1 VELGR
6 DKVVTEIVAR
16 LTAVKEGGVVEVEGT
31 WGSFAPL
38 LVSYISEQTKRPIL
52 YVRPHIDDADKAT
65 DDLTAFGAKSV
76 QPLPT
81 WEGAES
87 IADATDEIRAER
99 ARLVTRCSL
108 RLRSGQASLDIRKD
122 KNELIITAGV
132 QALQQA
138 VPSPEALAESSIT
151 LKAGARFPLDELI
164 KWLVD
169 NQFERV
175 DKVDMPGQFGSR
187 GGIVDIYA
195 ALVEEENMDSRLRGN
210 DKKADGADPSTSSGR
225 AMRVEFFGDEIESI
239 RSIDL
244 DSQRSSGT
252 IEAVRIVSPVTG
264 GEDNQMFVDVLPR
277 DTLIVLEEPN
287 DIPEVATVYLERAQD
302 SKRLFSWKQIYEG
315 MAKFGQLRI
324 SRFAGQNADEY
335 LKVDVKSVQK
345 YQPSST
351 TAWAGHKEALGEL
364 VEKARGGKKVYLYCE
379 AAAEIGRVKEIIATG
394 GKSIPKNLNLVS
406 GFINQGFVIESL
418 DTIVISHHELFGQFA
433 LRRRYRPVRASAPV
447 DTLEDLQVGDYVV
460 HASYGIGKYC
470 GITTI
475 AGKEG
480 TGEYLTLEYAD
491 KVKVQVSTENIHLV
505 QKYIGTSPKRPGLS
519 KVGAKKWLKQKK
531 KVEESVRDMAAE
543 LLELQ
548 AKRQA
553 AGGIAYGADSSW
565 QVEFEESFA
574 YQETVDQTT
583 AAEQIKADMQQRA
596 AMDRLLC
603 GDVGY
608 GKTELAMRAAFKAVE
623 NGKQAAVLV
632 PTTVL
637 CVQHGRTFRERF
649 ADFPICIEVLNR
661 FRTAKE
667 SRDTIERTKKGKV
680 DVLIG
685 THRLFSKDVGF
696 KDLGLLI
703 IDEEQRFGVRH
714 KEKLK
719 RMRVNVDILTMTA
732 TPIPRTLHMSLL
744 GLRDI
749 SSLGTPPLDRR
760 AVVTQVGRYEPSQVK
775 TAVYRELNRQ
785 GQVFFVHNR
794 VKSIEKRMWE
804 LRRLFGDEK
813 IKFDIAHGQMSK
825 RQLESAMINF
835 VLGKTNVLVCTTIIE
850 SGLDI
855 PNANTIFIDDADRF
869 GLAELHQLRGRVG
882 RYKHRAYAYILLP
895 KHRTI
900 TPVAARR
907 LKAIEEYSHLGAGFR
922 IALRDLEIRGAGN
935 ILGAEQSGHI
945 QIVGYQMYCVLLA
958 AAVKKLRGE
967 PVEEVPMV
975 TIDLGFATYI
985 PKNYI
990 PTDRSR
996 MEVYRKIAMAKSP
1009 EDVDKTEA
1017 ELCDMYGQAPDEVKL
1032 LLKLARIRI
1041 AAAGRGIKSIVASG
1055 NNLVFSFQ
1063 REAQINAKE
1072 LFAGSQGKVDITGPH
1087 STSSGQA
1094 ATVYLRLSK
1103 NYFER
1108 DTLIMFLKKILY
1120 NRNKGKHLFR
1130 KEIL

>member
-1 VELGR
+1 MELGR
-6 DKVVTEIVAR
+6 DKVVGEVVAR
-16 LTAVKEGGVVEVEGT
+16 LKTAREGGVVKVEGT

-38 LVSYISEQTKRPIL
+38 LVSYISGQTKRLIL
-52 YVRPHIDDADKAT
+52 YVRPHIDDADKAS
-65 DDLTAFGAKSV
+65 DDLTAFGAKDV
-76 QPLPT
+76 QPLSV
-81 WEGAES
+81 WEGPES
-87 IADATDEIRAER
+87 IADATDEVRAER
-99 ARLVTRCSL
+99 AQLVTRVSAL
-108 RLRSGQASLDIRKD
+108 VSRKD
-122 KNELIITAGV
+122 KSELIITAGV
-132 QALQQA
+132 QSLQQP
-138 VPSPEALAESSIT
+138 VPSPEALEEGSIT
-151 LKAGARFPLDELI
+151 LKTGLELSPDELI

-187 GGIVDIYA
+187 GGIVDVYT
-195 ALVEEENMDSRLRGN
+195 ALVEGIDGEN
-210 DKKADGADPSTSSGR
+210 R
-225 AMRVEFFGDEIESI
+225 AGQALRVEFFGDVVESI

-244 DSQRSSGT
+244 DTQRSSGT
-252 IEAVRIVSPVTG
+252 VEAVRIISPVTR
-264 GEDNQMFVDVLPR
+264 GEDNRIFVDILPA
-277 DTLIVLEEPN
+277 DALIVLEEPN
-287 DIPEVATVYLERAQD
+287 DIGEVATVYLERAE
-302 SKRLFSWKQIYEG
+302 KGAKLFSWKEIYEG
-315 MAKFGQLRI
+315 MAKFAQLRI
-324 SRFAGQNADEY
+324 SRFAGQDEGDY
-335 LKVDVKSVQK
+335 LKLDVKSVQR
-345 YQPSST
+345 YQPSLS

-364 VEKARGGKKVYLYCE
+364 VEQARGGKKVYLYCE
-379 AAAEIGRVKEIIATG
+379 AAAEIGRVKEIIETG
-394 GKSIPKNLNLVS
+394 GKSVPKNLNLVS
-406 GFINQGFVIESL
+406 GFINQGFVIDSL

-433 LRRRYRPVRASAPV
+433 LRRRYRPMRVSAPV

-480 TGEYLTLEYAD
+480 AGEYLTLEFAD
-491 KVKVQVSTENIHLV
+491 RVKVQVSTENIHLV

-519 KVGAKKWLKQKK
+519 KVGAKKWLRQKK
-531 KVEESVRDMAAE
+531 RVEESVKDMAAE

-548 AKRQA
+548 ARRQA
-553 AGGIAYGADSSW
+553 AGGIACGADSSW

-574 YQETVDQTT
+574 YQETADQTT
-583 AAEQIKADMQQRA
+583 AAEQIKTDMQQQI

-623 NGKQAAVLV
+623 NGKQVAILV

-649 ADFPICIEVLNR
+649 ADFPICVEVLNR
-661 FRTAKE
+661 FRTVREA
-667 SRDTIERTKKGKV
+667 RDVIERTRKGKV
-680 DVLIG
+680 DILIG
-685 THRLFSKDVGF
+685 THRLLSKDVGF

-719 RMRVNVDILTMTA
+719 KMRVNVDILTMTA

-760 AVVTQVGRYEPSQVK
+760 AVVTQVGRYEPSLVK

-785 GQVFFVHNR
+785 GQVFFLHNR
-794 VKSIEKRMWE
+794 VRSIEKRTWE
-804 LRRLFGDEK
+804 LRRLFGDER

-825 RQLESAMINF
+825 RQLETAMINF
-835 VLGKTNVLVCTTIIE
+835 VLGKTDVLICTTIIE

-855 PNANTIFIDDADRF
+855 PNANTIFIDDADKF

-882 RYKHRAYAYILLP
+882 RYKHRAYAYMLLP
-895 KHRTI
+895 KSRSI

-945 QIVGYQMYCVLLA
+945 QMVGYQMYCALLA

-985 PKNYI
+985 PRNYI

-996 MEVYRKIAMAKSP
+996 MEVYRKIAVAKSA
-1009 EDVDKTEA
+1009 EDVKQIEA
-1017 ELCDMYGQAPDEVKL
+1017 ELDDMYGQAPDEVKL
-1032 LLKLARIRI
+1032 LLELARLRI
-1041 AAAGRGIKSIVASG
+1041 AAARRGIKSVVALG
-1055 NNLVFSFQ
+1055 NNLVFSFNKNA
-1063 REAQINAKE
+1063 RINVDE
-1072 LFAGSQGKVDITGPH
+1072 LFTGTQGRVDVVEPR
-1087 STSSGQA
+1087 
-1094 ATVYLRLSK
+1094 TVYLRLSK
-1103 NYFER
+1103 NYFEQNTPM
-1108 DTLIMFLKKILY
+1108 TLLRKIL
-1120 NRNKGKHLFR
+1120 NTERNTKCQK
-1130 KEIL
+1130 

>member
-1 VELGR
+1 MVMVNIGG
-6 DKVVTEIVAR
+6 DKAVCEIVAR
-16 LTAVKEGGVVEVEGT
+16 LRAAKQKGAVKVEGT

-38 LVSYISEQTKRPIL
+38 LVSYISEQIHRPIL

-65 DDLTAFGAKSV
+65 DDLSAFGAKDV
-76 QPLPT
+76 QQLPA

-87 IADATDEIRAER
+87 LADATDEIRAER
-99 ARLVTRCSL
+99 ARIVTRIST
-108 RLRSGQASLDIRKD
+108 RTPPHPDKKQSGMMAGL
-122 KNELIITAGV
+122 NTNLVITAGV

-138 VPSPEALAESSIT
+138 VPSPEALVENSIT
-151 LKAGARFPLDELI
+151 LRTGAQFGLDELI

-169 NQFERV
+169 EQFERV
-175 DKVDMPGQFGSR
+175 DKVDMPGQFGNR

-195 ALVEEENMDSRLRGN
+195 ALVEGVESQTQT
-210 DKKADGADPSTSSGR
+210 GA
-225 AMRVEFFGDEIESI
+225 ALRVEFFGDEIESI
-239 RSIDL
+239 RRIEL

-252 IEAVRIVSPVTG
+252 IETVRIMSPVTRS
-264 GEDNQMFVDVLPR
+264 EENRMFVDVLGS
-277 DTLIVLEEPN
+277 DTLIVLEEAN
-287 DIPEVATVYLERAQD
+287 DIVEVATVYLERSQD
-302 SKRLFSWKQIYEG
+302 SEKLFSWKQIYEG
-315 MAKFGQLRI
+315 MAKFSQLRI
-324 SRFAGQNADEY
+324 SRFAGADSGDY

-351 TAWAGHKEALGEL
+351 MAWAGHKEALGEL
-364 VEKARGGKKVYLYCE
+364 VEQARGSKKVYLYCE
-379 AAAEIGRVKEIIATG
+379 AEAEIGRVKEIIAG
-394 GKSIPKNLNLVS
+394 SGKKIPKNLNLVS
-406 GFINQGFVIESL
+406 GFINQGFVIDSL

-433 LRRRYRPVRASAPV
+433 LRRRYRPVRPSAPV

-480 TGEYLTLEYAD
+480 AGEYLTLEYAD
-491 KVKVQVSTENIHLV
+491 KVKVQVSVENIHLV

-519 KVGAKKWLKQKK
+519 KVGAKKWLRQKK
-531 KVEESVRDMAAE
+531 KVEESVKDMAAE

-548 AKRQA
+548 AMRQA

-574 YQETVDQTT
+574 YQETADQTT
-583 AAEQIKADMQQRA
+583 AAEQIKSDMQQNA
-596 AMDRLLC
+596 AMDRMLC

-623 NGKQAAVLV
+623 NGKQVAVLV

-637 CVQHGRTFRERF
+637 CVQHGRTFAERL

-667 SRDTIERTKKGKV
+667 SRDIIERTKKGKV

-685 THRLFSKDVGF
+685 THRLLSKDIGF

-719 RMRVNVDILTMTA
+719 KMRVNVDILTMTA

-775 TAVYRELNRQ
+775 TAVYREMNRQ

-794 VKSIEKRMWE
+794 VKSIERRTWE

-825 RQLESAMINF
+825 RQLETAMINF
-835 VLGKTNVLVCTTIIE
+835 VLGKTDVLVCTTIIE

-882 RYKHRAYAYILLP
+882 RYKHRAYAYMLLP

-900 TPVAARR
+900 TPVAVRR

-945 QIVGYQMYCVLLA
+945 QMVGYQMYCALLA
-958 AAVKKLRGE
+958 AAVRKLRGG

-975 TIDLGFATYI
+975 SIDLGFATYI

-990 PTDRSR
+990 PADRSR
-996 MEVYRKIAMAKSP
+996 MEVYRKIAVAKSP
-1009 EDVDKTEA
+1009 QDIDRTEA
-1017 ELCDMYGQAPDEVKL
+1017 EVCDMYGQPPDEVKL
-1032 LLKLARIRI
+1032 LLELARIRI
-1041 AAAGRGIKSIVASG
+1041 AAAGHGIKSIVASG
-1055 NNLVFSFQ
+1055 NNLVFSL
-1063 REAQINAKE
+1063 RKEARINAKDF
-1072 LFAGSQGKVDITGPH
+1072 FAGTKGRVDVTGP
-1087 STSSGQA
+1087 T
-1094 ATVYLRLSK
+1094 TVYLRLNK

-1108 DTLIMFLKKILY
+1108 DTLFMILKKILV
-1120 NRNKGKHLFR
+1120 K
-1130 KEIL
+1130 

>member
-1 VELGR
+1 MVNIGGNR
-6 DKVVTEIVAR
+6 VVSEIVAR
-16 LTAVKEGGVVEVEGT
+16 LKTVKQGELVKVEGT

-38 LVSYISEQTKRPIL
+38 LVSYISEQIHRPML

-65 DDLTAFGAKSV
+65 DDLNAFGAKDV
-76 QPLPT
+76 QQLPA

-87 IADATDEIRAER
+87 LADATDEIRAER
-99 ARLVTRCSL
+99 ARIVTRTAYCVQ
-108 RLRSGQASLDIRKD
+108 RERQND
-122 KNELIITAGV
+122 NLIITAGV

-138 VPSPEALAESSIT
+138 VPSPQALAENSIT
-151 LKAGARFPLDELI
+151 LKAGVQFPLDELI
-164 KWLVD
+164 EWLVD
-169 NQFERV
+169 EQFERV

-195 ALVEEENMDSRLRGN
+195 ALVEGVVSETQTGQ
-210 DKKADGADPSTSSGR
+210 AI
-225 AMRVEFFGDEIESI
+225 RVEFFGDEIESI

-252 IEAVRIVSPVTG
+252 IEEVRIISPVTR
-264 GEDNQMFVDVLPR
+264 GEDNKMFVDVLPD

-287 DIPEVATVYLERAQD
+287 DIAEVATVYLERAQD
-302 SKRLFSWKQIYEG
+302 SEKLFSWKQIYEG

-324 SRFAGQNADEY
+324 SRFAGADNGDY

-364 VEKARGGKKVYLYCE
+364 VEQARRGKNVYLYCE
-379 AAAEIGRVKEIIATG
+379 AQAEIGRVKEIIESS
-394 GKSIPKNLNLVS
+394 GKRIPKNLNLVS
-406 GFINQGFVIESL
+406 GFINQGFVLDSL
-418 DTIVISHHELFGQFA
+418 DTIVVSHHELFGQFA
-433 LRRRYRPVRASAPV
+433 LRRRFRPVRPSAPV

-480 TGEYLTLEYAD
+480 AGEYLTLEYAD
-491 KVKVQVSTENIHLV
+491 KVKVQVSVENIHLV

-531 KVEESVRDMAAE
+531 KVEESIKDMAAE

-548 AKRQA
+548 AKRQS
-553 AGGIAYGADSSW
+553 AGGIAYGSDSNW

-574 YQETVDQTT
+574 YQETADQTT
-583 AAEQIKADMQQRA
+583 AAEQIKSDMQRQA

-623 NGKQAAVLV
+623 NGRQVAVLV

-637 CVQHGRTFRERF
+637 CVQHGRTFTERF

-661 FRTAKE
+661 FRTVKE
-667 SRDTIERTKKGKV
+667 SRDIIERTMKGKV
-680 DVLIG
+680 DILIG
-685 THRLFSKDVGF
+685 THRLLSKDVGF
-696 KDLGLLI
+696 KDLGLLV

-719 RMRVNVDILTMTA
+719 KMRVNVDILTMTA

-775 TAVYRELNRQ
+775 AAVYREMNRQ

-794 VKSIEKRMWE
+794 VKSIEKRTWE

-825 RQLESAMINF
+825 RQLETAMINF
-835 VLGKTNVLVCTTIIE
+835 VLGKTDVLVCTTIIE

-882 RYKHRAYAYILLP
+882 RYKHRAYAYMLLP

-900 TPVAARR
+900 TPVAVRR
-907 LKAIEEYSHLGAGFR
+907 LKAVEEYSHLGAGFR

-945 QIVGYQMYCVLLA
+945 QMVGYQMYCALLA
-958 AAVKKLRGE
+958 AAVRKLRGE
-967 PVEEVPMV
+967 PVEEVPIV
-975 TIDLGFATYI
+975 AIDLGFATYI

-990 PTDRSR
+990 PADRSR
-996 MEVYRKIAMAKSP
+996 MEVYRKIAVAKST
-1009 EDVDKTEA
+1009 EEVNRTEA

-1032 LLKLARIRI
+1032 LAELARIRI
-1041 AAAGRGIKSIVASG
+1041 AAAKRGIKSIVASG
-1055 NNLVFSFQ
+1055 NNLVFSL
-1063 REAQINAKE
+1063 RKETGINAKK
-1072 LFAGSQGKVDITGPH
+1072 LFAGTKGKVDITAP
-1087 STSSGQA
+1087 T
-1094 ATVYLRLSK
+1094 TVYLRLSK

-1108 DTLIMFLKKILY
+1108 DTLIMLLKKILC
-1120 NRNKGKHLFR
+1120 NVTKGMNGR
-1130 KEIL
+1130 